1 MSASGNASPS
11 LHRLESVLDN
21 DDGDEVNWSI
31 ELKSRPIWRSAR
43 LVFHHLNKI
52 SKRRQKFVFA
62 ASLRSVAAEFESSQ
76 P

>member
-11 LHRLESVLDN
+11 LHRLESALDD

-31 ELKSRPIWRSAR
+31 ELKSRPIWRSGS
-43 LVFHHLNKI
+43 LGF
-52 SKRRQKFVFA
+52 SSPQQDFKRRQKFVFA